1 METVKCLLVLVA
13 THGCSDSCIRAM
25 LGLKRDVN
33 PDKLISDD
41 SMTWV
46 CTLLLETLL
55 MHVHP
60 DMCTNMSRN
69 KLLYYEM

>member
-1 METVKCLLVLVA
+1 
-13 THGCSDSCIRAM
+13 M

-33 PDKLISDD
+33 PYKLISDD

-69 KLLYYEM
+69 RLLYYEM